1 MLKRKNTLFLIVI
14 SYVLLFIIQASLFL
28 VVFAFFKNKP
38 ENNNLGVL
46 ITNISFIL
54 VIWGMFKMFNFKLN
68 KRFEFPNFKI
78 LIYVVLL
85 AICLAIAYP
94 LLSFLSFG
102 FNISNNS
109 IEFTTLNLSLETSSF
124 FYYFSVVFISPI
136 LEEFYYRKIILNEI
150 SKKYN
155 SFWAILISSILF
167 SLMHMDYVQCQISFL
182 FGLLA
187 GYLYLKTNKIEI
199 TILLHSL
206 VNLLIVITSNRL
218 IPFNTN
224 YYLLGIY
231 IFVILIGYI
240 LMRKI
245 IKNAIH

>member
-14 SYVLLFIIQASLFL
+14 SYVLLFIIQGLLFL

-54 VIWGMFKMFNFKLN
+54 VICGLLKIFNLKLN

-78 LIYVVLL
+78 LTYVVLL

-94 LLSFLSFG
+94 LLSFLNFAI
-102 FNISNNS
+102 NISNNS
-109 IEFTTLNLSLETSSF
+109 IEFTTLNLSLQTSSF

-155 SFWAILISSILF
+155 SFLAILISSILF

-187 GYLYLKTNKIEI
+187 GYLY
-199 TILLHSL
+199 
-206 VNLLIVITSNRL
+206 
-218 IPFNTN
+218 
-224 YYLLGIY
+224 
-231 IFVILIGYI
+231 
-240 LMRKI
+240 
-245 IKNAIH
+245 

>member
-14 SYVLLFIIQASLFL
+14 SYVLLFIIQGLLFL
-28 VVFAFFKNKP
+28 VVFAFLKNKP

-54 VIWGMFKMFNFKLN
+54 VICGLLKIFNLKSN

-78 LIYVVLL
+78 LTYVVLL

-94 LLSFLSFG
+94 LLSFLSFAI
-102 FNISNNS
+102 NISNNS
-109 IEFTTLNLSLETSSF
+109 IEFTTLNLSLQTSSF

-150 SKKYN
+150 NKKYN

-167 SLMHMDYVQCQISFL
+167 SLMHMDYVQCQLSFL

-199 TILLHSL
+199 TILLHSI
-206 VNLLIVITSNRL
+206 VNLLVIITSSRL